1 MRNSVCFH
9 MDEPK
14 NALKKNG
21 PSRPSPRRN
30 KTTTNHYHNNSQ
42 HIDYNPF
49 VKTARFLQKCIEGI
63 FGLTHIEIWIQ
74 FGNLSQQ
81 RIGGLR
87 VFELF
92 PRHNKRNALTTITLS
107 TRRAFSSDTTESI
120 LDKLCFVFPLYLF
133 HHKVTAKIL

>member
-63 FGLTHIEIWIQ
+63 FGLTSK
-74 FGNLSQQ
+74 FGSNLVIF
-81 RIGGLR
+81 RNK
-87 VFELF
+87 ELEGYESSNSS
-92 PRHNKRNALTTITLS
+92 HDITKE
-107 TRRAFSSDTTESI
+107 T
-120 LDKLCFVFPLYLF
+120 
-133 HHKVTAKIL
+133 H